1 MASAR
6 PSAFGLPAVVVAR
19 WLVGFGLVVLL
30 AGPWLFATTGLK
42 LLTEVF
48 CVLVLATMW
57 NLLAGYADIV
67 TVGQHALVGIGSY
80 ALFGFT
86 MLGHWAP
93 IWSILMAAVVAGL
106 LAVPMLAVI
115 FRLRAAYLAIGTW
128 VTAEIGLLI
137 AGKLPGFGQ
146 GAGASFS
153 TTVIKSL
160 GTTAASRYQLLY
172 GLSLALMLAALGGTW
187 ALLRSRHGLGLK
199 GMRDNEEGAASVG
212 VDLRRL
218 RIGCFLFTAPF
229 VGLAGALIALQ
240 KGRISPQGSFSITEF
255 TVYIIFIVIIGG
267 IGSLEGPVIGTI
279 LFFVLRQALA
289 DLGTAYLIILG
300 TVSILVILT
309 EPRGLWGILKSRLL
323 RDDILPVTRAAGDS
337 VSPRLGSR

>member
-1 MASAR
+1 MTGRAPFPEAAVPLPVTIGR
-6 PSAFGLPAVVVAR
+6 WAIGCGL
-19 WLVGFGLVVLL
+19 LMLL
-30 AGPWLFATTGLK
+30 AGPWLFPPTGLK

-67 TVGQHALVGIGSY
+67 TVGQHALVGVGSY
-80 ALFGFT
+80 ALYGFT
-86 MLGHWAP
+86 MLEHWP
-93 IWSILMAAVVAGL
+93 PLWSILLCAGVAGA
-106 LAVPMLAVI
+106 LAVPMLAVV

-128 VTAEIGLLI
+128 VMAEIGLLI

-153 TTVIKSL
+153 TPVIKAL
-160 GTTAASRYQLLY
+160 GATAALRYQTLY
-172 GLSLALMLAALGGTW
+172 GLSLLLMLLAVGGTW

-199 GMRDNEEGAASVG
+199 GMRDNEDGAASVG

-229 VGLAGALIALQ
+229 VGAAGALIALQ
-240 KGRISPQGSFSITEF
+240 KGRISPSGSFSITDF

-267 IGSLEGPVIGTI
+267 IGTLEGPLVGTI
-279 LFFVLRQALA
+279 LFFALRQALA
-289 DLGTAYLIILG
+289 DLGTVYLIVMG
-300 TVSILVILT
+300 SVSVLVILF
-309 EPRGLWGILKSRLL
+309 EPRGIWGFVRTHVF
-323 RDDILPVTRAAGDS
+323 RADILPVGRG
-337 VSPRLGSR
+337 P